1 MSEQQVPQQAPVGG
15 APASGGTPAPDF
27 RPRVEKLLGD
37 ILGLMGFPA
46 RLDMQD
52 AADGSLS
59 VALHFEAGPPPGVE
73 QGRRSQVLDSLQFLL
88 NKMLHRPGVE
98 RRWVVLGC
106 GAHPEPRQ
114 RREPQ
119 QQAPAQA
126 PAPVAGAAAAPA
138 PAPAAAPRAPAPVA
152 QSQAPGK
159 QAQRGA
165 AQAAAPRSAAAPAR
179 AGGESDERSVAVEED
194 AALREAVRRLAEKSA
209 SLGRFYALAAMKQ
222 DDRARVLKAV
232 EGVAGLKVTA
242 EGEGRNRRVV
252 FTPEKPAPLPK
263 RSLLP
268 DDDED
273 DFDE

>member
-1 MSEQQVPQQAPVGG
+1 MSEQQVPQQAATAGG
-15 APASGGTPAPDF
+15 ASPGEF
-27 RPRVEKLLGD
+27 RARVEKLLGD

-73 QGRRSQVLDSLQFLL
+73 NGRRSQVVDSLQFLL
-88 NKMLHRPGVE
+88 NKMMHRPGVE
-98 RRWVVLGC
+98 RRWVVLGA

-114 RREPQ
+114 KREPPQQAPAAAQAAVAPAAPRPAPQ
-119 QQAPAQA
+119 QQAAAPAQA
-126 PAPVAGAAAAPA
+126 QQKG
-138 PAPAAAPRAPAPVA
+138 
-152 QSQAPGK
+152 
-159 QAQRGA
+159 AQRG
-165 AQAAAPRSAAAPAR
+165 AQAAAPRAAPAAR
-179 AGGESDERSVAVEED
+179 ADADERSVTVEED
-194 AALREAVRRLAEKSA
+194 AALREAARKLAEKSG
-209 SLGRFYALAAMKQ
+209 SLGRFYALAAMKLE
-222 DDRARVLKAV
+222 DRARVLKAV
-232 EGVAGLKVTA
+232 EGVAGTKVTA

-263 RSLLP
+263 KSLLP

>member
-1 MSEQQVPQQAPVGG
+1 MSEQQVPQQAPV
-15 APASGGTPAPDF
+15 AGTPAPGGAGADL

-98 RRWVVLGC
+98 RRWVVLGS

-119 QQAPAQA
+119 QAPAAQ
-126 PAPVAGAAAAPA
+126 AAAPVVAA
-138 PAPAAAPRAPAPVA
+138 PVAAPRAPAP
-152 QSQAPGK
+152 QQQAPARQ

-165 AQAAAPRSAAAPAR
+165 AAQQQAPAARSAAPAR
-179 AGGESDERSVAVEED
+179 AAGEADERSMPVEED
-194 AALREAVRRLAEKSA
+194 AALREAVRQLAEKSA

-222 DDRARVLKAV
+222 EDRARVMKAV
-232 EGVAGLKVTA
+232 EGVAGLKVSA